1 MMFDPKVIQKLR
13 AETGS
18 GIMDCRKILEE
29 AGGDYDK
36 AIELL
41 RKRGQK
47 VAANKADRE
56 THEGIV
62 KSYIHSNGKV
72 GAMVE
77 VLCETDFVARNEQF
91 QQFAHNIAMHIAASN
106 PLYLTP
112 DQIPLDLIEKEK
124 EIYTEQMAGET
135 KPENIKEKIIEG
147 KLAKF
152 YSEVCLMKQAYVLD
166 DTMTIEEVV
175 VAQIAKTGEN
185 IQLRR
190 FSRLS
195 L

>member
-1 MMFDPKVIQKLR
+1 MMFDPKVIQDLR
-13 AETGS
+13 AQTGA
-18 GIMDCRKILEE
+18 GILDCRKVLEE
-29 AGGDYDK
+29 AGGDCDK

-47 VAANKADRE
+47 VAASKGDRE
-56 THEGIV
+56 TKEGIV

-77 VLCETDFVARNEQF
+77 ILCETDFVARNEQF

-106 PLYLTP
+106 PLYLAP
-112 DQIPLDLIEKEK
+112 SDIPVEIIAKEK
-124 EIYTEQMAGET
+124 EIYAEQMAGEI

-147 KLAKF
+147 KLGKYF
-152 YSEVCLMKQAYVLD
+152 QDVCLLKQPFILD
-166 DTMTIEEVV
+166 DSMTIEEAVQQ
-175 VAQIAKTGEN
+175 QIAKTGEN

-190 FSRLS
+190 FSRMAL
-195 L
+195 